1 MMLPKKTKECEKINL
16 LSHRRVLYIFFSTLT
31 NVDCYSSDNPVV
43 DGTHNYEHEQKINDE
58 LHINEDSTGEQNLVE
73 EVPII
78 VDAMGEQNLDEGGE
92 QNLNT

>member
-1 MMLPKKTKECEKINL
+1 
-16 LSHRRVLYIFFSTLT
+16 
-31 NVDCYSSDNPVV
+31 VV

-78 VDAMGEQNLDEGGE
+78 VDAIGEQNLDEGGE
-92 QNLNT
+92 QNVNT